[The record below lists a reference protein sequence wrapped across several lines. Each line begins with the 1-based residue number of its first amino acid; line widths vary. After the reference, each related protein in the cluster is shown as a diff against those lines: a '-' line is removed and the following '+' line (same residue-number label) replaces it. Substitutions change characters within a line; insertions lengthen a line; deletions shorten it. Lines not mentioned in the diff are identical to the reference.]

1 MKVKDMKLIL
11 NEINDELEILYHSWD
26 EGTVTEI
33 ESIQVTKDR
42 RGFVIKNNCV
52 QKDKHAK
59 DVVLLEQYKRKY

>member
-11 NEINDELEILYHSWD
+11 NEIDDELELLYHSWD

-42 RGFVIKNNCV
+42 RGFIVKNNGYE
-52 QKDKHAK
+52 KDPNAK
-59 DVVLLEQYKRKY
+59 DVALIEQCKREY